1 MIAAPGYRITFSLP
15 VPADDHHFSPHKK
28 QPLFILCKLQ
38 FHYRVQVLASESLS
52 PRWQLHNMA
61 FDLSPALEADIPQ
74 LAQLWQS
81 SFRSYDIWTAAMHD
95 VSSEDEL
102 AFYNKA
108 LTRRMKLPN
117 TFTTKVTERETK

>member
-1 MIAAPGYRITFSLP
+1 
-15 VPADDHHFSPHKK
+15 
-28 QPLFILCKLQ
+28 
-38 FHYRVQVLASESLS
+38 
-52 PRWQLHNMA
+52 MA

-102 AFYNKA
+102 VFYNKA

-117 TFTTKVTERETK
+117 TFTTKITELGTK